1 MIVRRTGRSAR
12 AGFTLIELIVV
23 ISILATI
30 AGLALMNMDGTEKD
44 AQLSANMS
52 NQARIKSALS
62 GYFITHNDRYPNNWN
77 SLLDGQT
84 VGATQADF
92 YRGRDTDGDGE
103 PGDADDTNRGIHGH
117 LRGWS
122 GVTATALVNSNQ
134 RLIPVKLGAEQPE
147 SLVRVYVNRVFDYD
161 SSLTTA
167 LADESALN
175 LTTPRTLAQGQW
187 AAMVDPRTPN
197 GAGVYTS
204 LGQTLPTNPTG
215 FVNPID
221 LSTAGL
227 ATTIGSDFVLLA
239 FGLGGQSELI
249 GSSRCGLDSLPLSDE
264 IAAVHNQNFVVVF
277 KVPLNRFADPLLV
290 GVLSP
295 RGESIGVQ
303 NAKLKQ
309 VQVD

>member
-1 MIVRRTGRSAR
+1 MLVRSCRRRR

-23 ISILATI
+23 VSILATI
-30 AGLALMNMDGTEKD
+30 AGLALMNYDGAEKD

-52 NQARIKSALS
+52 NQARIKSAL
-62 GYFITHNDRYPNNWN
+62 GAYFITHNDRYPNGWS
-77 SLLDGQT
+77 SLLDAQT
-84 VGATQADF
+84 LGAGQADF

-122 GVTATALVNSNQ
+122 GVTATALANSNR

-147 SLVRVYVNRVFDYD
+147 SLVRVYVSKVFDYD
-161 SSLTTA
+161 SSLSA
-167 LADESALN
+167 SADDGALN
-175 LTTPRTLAQGQW
+175 LTAPRTLAQGQW

-197 GAGVYTS
+197 GLGVYTS
-204 LGQTLPTNPTG
+204 LGMTPPTNPTG
-215 FVNPID
+215 FTNPID
-221 LSTAGL
+221 LGTAGL
-227 ATTIGSDFVLLA
+227 STTVGADFVLLA
-239 FGLGGQSELI
+239 FGLGGPNELI
-249 GSSRCGLDSLPLSDE
+249 GSSRCGLDSVPLSDE
-264 IAAVHNQNFVVVF
+264 VASVHNQNFVVVF
-277 KVPLNRFADPLLV
+277 KVPLNRYADPLLA